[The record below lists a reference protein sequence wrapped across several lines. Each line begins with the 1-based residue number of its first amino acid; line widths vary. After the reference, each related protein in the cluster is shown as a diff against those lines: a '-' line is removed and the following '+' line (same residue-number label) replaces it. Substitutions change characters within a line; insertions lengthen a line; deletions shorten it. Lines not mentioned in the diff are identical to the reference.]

1 MDKQKLLDIISTE
14 SVINFKDIPEKLFN
28 DIEVLNAIKNNFS
41 ELFNQDEFMKLF
53 YTHLKNEVN
62 AIDEDDFMF
71 LTESYQFD
79 KELLLKCNPDIWDWS
94 DDALDHFK
102 SIVKKHYSKDV
113 EFILSGLKKSG
124 CDSSFLILADESLL
138 KDEEV
143 MLESVRADVREG
155 MNPCLLADKSL
166 LNSVDFLKK
175 IITISNDYFDVIFM
189 NEQIENEIKEN
200 LSSIIK

>member
-1 MDKQKLLDIISTE
+1 MDKQKLLDRIATE
-14 SVINFKDIPEKLFN
+14 SVINFKDIPENLFN

-53 YTHLKNEVN
+53 YTHLKNEDDS
-62 AIDEDDFMF
+62 IDEDDFMF
-71 LTESYQFD
+71 LTEAYQMD
-79 KELLLKCNPDIWDWS
+79 KAILQKYNPDFWDWS
-94 DDALDHFK
+94 EDALNHYK
-102 SIVKKHYSKDV
+102 SIVKKYHSKDTN
-113 EFILSGLKKSG
+113 FILSGLKKKG

-143 MLESVRADVREG
+143 MLESVRTDVREG

-175 IITISNDYFDVIFM
+175 IITISNDYLDVIFM